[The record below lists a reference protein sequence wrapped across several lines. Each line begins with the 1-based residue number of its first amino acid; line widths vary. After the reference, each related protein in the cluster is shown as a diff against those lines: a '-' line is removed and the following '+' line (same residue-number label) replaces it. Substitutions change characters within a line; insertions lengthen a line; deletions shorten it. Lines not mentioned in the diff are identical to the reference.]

1 MTENGKDRIEASAQF
16 KKLSLKAFRN
26 YADADLELGSG
37 LTLVTGPN
45 GHGKTNLVEAI
56 YFLSLGRSFRERSD
70 RRLIRFDA
78 PACRLAGVVE
88 WSGRLHELEIIWT
101 RSGSKKARVDGS
113 ELQRISELV
122 GKIPVVSLTPEDGEL
137 VQGEPRARRRF
148 LDIVLAQ
155 TDVQYLEALKRY
167 RRTRA
172 QRNMSLRQGRFQL
185 AETYEVTLADSAI
198 KIRSCRRRFVE
209 HIQRESKQTYRDISS
224 GKERLSINYRPN
236 PPLTENDRA
245 AVLEALAEGRE
256 VDRERGFT
264 GTGPHRDDLLLKI
277 DEREL
282 KTYGSHGQAR
292 TALAT
297 LKLAEVAYYIKI
309 YRRSPILIMDE
320 VATVLD
326 RNRVENLMK
335 VLTEMSSQV
344 FVTTPSAS
352 DLGELANVAE
362 RVIEVMDG
370 TIKVRN

>member
-1 MTENGKDRIEASAQF
+1 MTDKEKDGTEASAQF
-16 KKLSLKAFRN
+16 RKLFLKAFRN

-70 RRLIRFDA
+70 RRLIGFDA
-78 PACRLAGVVE
+78 PACRLAGIVE
-88 WSGRLHELEIIWT
+88 WSGGVHELEIIWT

-113 ELQRISELV
+113 ELHKISELI
-122 GKIPVVSLTPEDGEL
+122 GKIPIVSLTPEDGEL

-148 LDIVLAQ
+148 MDIVLAQ
-155 TDVQYLEALKRY
+155 TDIQYLEALKRY
-167 RRTRA
+167 RRARA

-185 AETYEVTLADSAI
+185 AETYEETLADSAI
-198 KIRSCRRRFVE
+198 KIRSCRRQFVE
-209 HIQRESKQTYRDISS
+209 HIQRDSQQTYREISS
-224 GKERLSINYRPN
+224 GNEGLSINYRPN
-236 PPLTENDRA
+236 PPLTDNDQA
-245 AVLEALAEGRE
+245 AVLEALVEGRE

-297 LKLAEVAYYIKI
+297 LKLAEVAYYTEI

-320 VATVLD
+320 VTTVLD

-352 DLGELANVAE
+352 DLGGLASVAE

-370 TIKVRN
+370 TIKAVN

>member
-1 MTENGKDRIEASAQF
+1 MTKKGKDRTETSAQF

-26 YADADLELGSG
+26 FADADLELDSG
-37 LTLVTGPN
+37 LILVTGPN

-70 RRLIRFDA
+70 RRLISFDA
-78 PACRLAGVVE
+78 PASRLAGVVE
-88 WSGRLHELEIIWT
+88 WSGRVHELEVVWT
-101 RSGSKKARVDGS
+101 RSGSKKAIVDGS
-113 ELQRISELV
+113 ELSRISELV

-155 TDVQYLEALKRY
+155 TDIQYLKALKRY
-167 RRTRA
+167 RRARA
-172 QRNMSLRQGRFQL
+172 QRNMSLRQGRFHL
-185 AETYEVTLADSAI
+185 AETYEETLADSAI
-198 KIRSCRRRFVE
+198 RIRNCRRRFVE
-209 HIQRESKQTYRDISS
+209 HIQRESRQTYRDISS
-224 GKERLSINYRPN
+224 GDEGLSINYRPN
-236 PPLTENDRA
+236 PPLAEDDRT
-245 AVLEALAEGRE
+245 AVLEALAAGRE
-256 VDRERGFT
+256 ADRERGFT

-297 LKLAEVAYYIKI
+297 LKLAEVAYYTKI

-326 RNRVENLMK
+326 RNRVENLMR

-344 FVTTPSAS
+344 FITTPSAS
-352 DLGELANVAE
+352 DLGELADIAE

-370 TIKVRN
+370 TIRVGN